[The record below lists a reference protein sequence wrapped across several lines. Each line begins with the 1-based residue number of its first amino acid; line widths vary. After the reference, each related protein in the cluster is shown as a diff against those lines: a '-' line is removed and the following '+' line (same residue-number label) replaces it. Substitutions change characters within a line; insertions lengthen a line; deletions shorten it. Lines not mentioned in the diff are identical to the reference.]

1 MNSINKQA
9 LALDLSKIKLKD
21 YEDFYDINVLKIERV
36 NDEMDNF
43 FIITYAWGDFSI
55 NEIIHI
61 DDTNIKQLI
70 IEDVLNE

>member
-21 YEDFYDINVLKIERV
+21 YYDINVLKIERV

-43 FIITYAWGDFSI
+43 FIITYSWGDFST

>member
-9 LALDLSKIKLKD
+9 LALDLDRIKITA
-21 YEDFYDINVLKIERV
+21 YDGNFDVRILKIERV

-43 FIITYAWGDFSI
+43 FNITYAWGDFSI
-55 NEIIHI
+55 TEICHI